1 MKRNVRN
8 TWGYKI
14 RMWFFRLTWNDIVR
28 SYISTRNVII
38 DIITIVIIFL
48 VLAFLPAFFH

>member
-14 RMWFFRLTWNDIVR
+14 RMWFFRLTWNDIVH
-28 SYISTRNVII
+28 SYINTRNIII
-38 DIITIVIIFL
+38 DIITIAIIFL
-48 VLAFLPAFFH
+48 GLAFLPAFFH

>member
-28 SYISTRNVII
+28 SYVSTRNVII